1 MEIEHAQGA
10 PFAISSMFDRVI
22 HPPRGRDGGGSG
34 AVGTIGLQSGHV
46 LNGKGRQTVPSGE
59 RLVLQMPGGGGLGE
73 ATARDPA
80 AISRDVANGL
90 VTVEA
95 ALDHYKVVV
104 DADGK
109 IDAEATAALRGN

>member
-1 MEIEHAQGA
+1 
-10 PFAISSMFDRVI
+10 
-22 HPPRGRDGGGSG
+22 
-34 AVGTIGLQSGHV
+34 
-46 LNGKGRQTVPSGE
+46 
-59 RLVLQMPGGGGLGE
+59 MPGGGGLGE

-95 ALDHYKVVV
+95 ALDQYKVVV

-109 IDAEATAALRGN
+109 IDAEATTALRRN